1 MSDAKKPT
9 IEKPDGSVT
18 IYNWNDK
25 TEVAIKRIL
34 REGEH
39 YKDMMTVYRLIGPE
53 HLGVSNLDGGQQKN
67 DAKRCLLQYARVEK
81 VQEGKNEVCC
91 YEIYPIPRL
100 VVKPDGRG
108 QNGVYVDR
116 LVPIAISY
124 FHSLTNS
131 QFETTVNNL
140 AFDLGMVKMKYKF
153 IWQAETYEDLYQT
166 NEKYTPAMINQ
177 FYARS
182 QKILQ
187 RVMYTALDRLQNKM
201 KVISYT
207 REYTI
212 IFPDDTARVA
222 TDEERKWI
230 EEAEDLALDAF
241 EATSKY
247 SILHGKCKDNYY
259 RWVITYINDQ
269 HEVSWD
275 QYYKKIHITIHKDA
289 LNDVSEFA
297 RLCSLSRPT
306 VYKYLRLIE

>member
-53 HLGVSNLDGGQQKN
+53 HLGVSNFNGGQQKN

-131 QFETTVNNL
+131 QFKTTVNDL
-140 AFDLGMVKMKYKF
+140 AYNLGMVKNGYKF
-153 IWQAETYEDLYQT
+153 ILRPETYEDLYQT
-166 NEKYTPAMINQ
+166 SEKYTPSMINQ

-187 RVMYTALDRLQNKM
+187 RVIYTALDRLQNKM
-201 KVISYT
+201 EVISYT

-212 IFPDDTARVA
+212 ILPNDTARVA

-241 EATSKY
+241 EATNKY
-247 SILHGKCKDNYY
+247 SILHGKRKDTYY
-259 RWVITYINDQ
+259 RWVIAYINEQ
-269 HEVSWD
+269 HDVSWD
-275 QYYKKIHITIHKDA
+275 KYYKKIHITI
-289 LNDVSEFA
+289 
-297 RLCSLSRPT
+297 SLLM
-306 VYKYLRLIE
+306 LRHLHV